1 MSTTFDPKITAAL
14 SGLDDVL
21 ASLELSTTNAHS
33 LAGLSAIREAVQT
46 VASEPED
53 TNPPPPPPEPEDP
66 DGDPPEERLRWA
78 LRVLTM
84 ARLRC
89 AGTTA
94 PAVTMTSTT
103 AKAGA
108 VATH

>member
-66 DGDPPEERLRWA
+66 DGNPEGRFRWL
-78 LRVLTM
+78 LRVATIGRI
-84 ARLRC
+84 RL
-89 AGTTA
+89 ASQSVDVAPIHTSAKTGGTWA
-94 PAVTMTSTT
+94 Y
-103 AKAGA
+103 
-108 VATH
+108 

>member
-1 MSTTFDPKITAAL
+1 MSTFDPNITAAL
-14 SGLDDVL
+14 SGLDDVV
-21 ASLELSTTNAHS
+21 ASLEMSTTNAHS
-33 LAGLSAIREAVQT
+33 LAGLAAVREVLQT
-46 VASEPED
+46 VASEPPD
-53 TNPPPPPPEPEDP
+53 IDPPPPPPEPEDP

-89 AGTTA
+89 AGSTA
-94 PAVTMTSTT
+94 PAVTMTSTS